1 MRSRDGAARDWLGD
15 APVVED
21 RAVSRALALAVPWT
35 PGAWSRRAAR
45 AAKGAG
51 GVALLLAAWQ
61 VSVPLVGLGPY
72 FYPAP
77 SDVVAAFAELLRKGI
92 LPVYLADSVLRYL
105 AGLAAGAALGI
116 ACGVLI
122 GLNRT
127 ASLALSPLLKFL
139 FAIVEVAWIPIF
151 VVWFGYGVKTIV
163 LALIYVVFFPV
174 LYNTLLGV
182 RTAPQILVNAVR
194 SLGATRA
201 QVLRLVI
208 LPAALPGL
216 ITGLR
221 VGAGFAFRGLVF
233 AEIVAAKTGIGYLIF
248 EGTQAHETART
259 IVGMIVM
266 GLLWL
271 AIDQFYLRPIER
283 ETIQRWGLTVE
294 AEPRG

>member
-1 MRSRDGAARDWLGD
+1 LSTSAVLRVALPRAR
-15 APVVED
+15 P
-21 RAVSRALALAVPWT
+21 
-35 PGAWSRRAAR
+35 RRR
-45 AAKGAG
+45 F
-51 GVALLLAAWQ
+51 GVATRGFAGVLILLAAWQ
-61 VSVPLVGLGPY
+61 ISVPLVGLSPY

-77 SDVVAAFAELLRKGI
+77 TDVLAAFVALVRKGI
-92 LPVYLADSVLRYL
+92 LPVYLADSVMRYL
-105 AGLAAGAALGI
+105 TGLVCGAGLGI
-116 ACGVLI
+116 GFGVLI
-122 GLNRT
+122 GMSRK
-127 ASLALSPLLKFL
+127 ASLALSPLFKFL

-151 VVWFGYGVKTIV
+151 VVWFGYGIETIV

-194 SLGATRA
+194 SLGASRL

-208 LPAALPGL
+208 LPSALPGI

-221 VGAGFAFRGLVF
+221 LGAGFAFRGLVF
-233 AEIVAAKTGIGYLIF
+233 AEMVAAKTGIGYLIF
-248 EGTQAHETART
+248 EGAQAQQTSRT

-283 ETIQRWGLTVE
+283 ATIQRWGLTIDA
-294 AEPRG
+294 AERT

>member
-1 MRSRDGAARDWLGD
+1 MTAQAALSIPLRRPQL
-15 APVVED
+15 
-21 RAVSRALALAVPWT
+21 R
-35 PGAWSRRAAR
+35 RRAGVTAR
-45 AAKGAG
+45 GFAG
-51 GVALLLAAWQ
+51 VLLLLAAWQ

-77 SDVVAAFAELLRKGI
+77 SDVLSASVDLVRKGI
-92 LPVYLADSVLRYL
+92 LPVYLADSVVRYL
-105 AGLAAGAALGI
+105 VGLVAGAGLGI
-116 ACGVLI
+116 AFGVLI
-122 GLNRT
+122 GMSRK
-127 ASLALSPLLKFL
+127 ASLALSPLFKFM

-151 VVWFGYGVKTIV
+151 VVWFGYGIETIV

-194 SLGATRA
+194 SLGASRL

-208 LPAALPGL
+208 LPAALPGI

-221 VGAGFAFRGLVF
+221 LGAGFAFRGLVF
-233 AEIVAAKTGIGYLIF
+233 AEMVAAKTGIGYLIF
-248 EGTQAHETART
+248 EGAQSQQTART

-283 ETIQRWGLTVE
+283 ATIQRWGLTVDA
-294 AEPRG
+294 AERS

>member
-1 MRSRDGAARDWLGD
+1 MSTAAVSAPAPAPRLRSRRLVAALKG
-15 APVVED
+15 
-21 RAVSRALALAVPWT
+21 
-35 PGAWSRRAAR
+35 
-45 AAKGAG
+45 GAG
-51 GVALLLAAWQ
+51 VLLLLVAWQ

-77 SDVVAAFAELLRKGI
+77 TDVIAAFGDLIRKGI
-92 LPVYLADSVLRYL
+92 LPVYLADSVARYL
-105 AGLAAGAALGI
+105 AGLTVGALLGI
-116 ACGVLI
+116 AGGVLI
-122 GLNRT
+122 GLNRR

-163 LALIYVVFFPV
+163 LALVYVVVFPV

-194 SLGATRA
+194 SLGASRW

-208 LPAALPGL
+208 LPSALPGI

-233 AEIVAAKTGIGYLIF
+233 AEIVAAKSGIGYLIF
-248 EGTQAHETART
+248 EGTEGHQTART
-259 IVGMIVM
+259 VVGMIVM

-283 ETIQRWGLTVE
+283 ATIQRWGLTVD
-294 AEPRG
+294 AEQRT